1 MKLKN
6 IGTKIISIGNV
17 VLMPEDTAEVNETL
31 TPAIRALVDRQHL
44 EILEDFHAEEAAPAD
59 VSEPDSDKESDAGEP
74 AEPVEEAPRK
84 TRGRKSAKSETE

>member
-17 VLMPEDTAEVNETL
+17 ILMPEDTADVKETM
-31 TPAIRALVDRQHL
+31 TPAIRALIEREHL
-44 EILEDFHAEEAAPAD
+44 VVLEDTPEDKAAPAV

-74 AEPVEEAPRK
+74 AEPVEEAPKK